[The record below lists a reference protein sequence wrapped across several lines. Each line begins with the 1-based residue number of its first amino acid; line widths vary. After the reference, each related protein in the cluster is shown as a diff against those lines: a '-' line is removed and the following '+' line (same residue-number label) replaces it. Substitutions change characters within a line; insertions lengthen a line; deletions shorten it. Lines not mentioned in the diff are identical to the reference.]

1 MGGMRG
7 ARWWLG
13 LALLAGP
20 AARAEPPIRE
30 APWEQPEHLRGYV
43 VRLYQSDGTP
53 PAEGKGLGPQVT
65 VPHPTSQSGELQP
78 AGLQLPIIRA
88 MNGQLPSMPHGY
100 QDPTHPIGPAE
111 PGSAEPKRIGPRSSG
126 LTLPLRR

>member
-1 MGGMRG
+1 MGEVRK

-30 APWEQPEHLRGYV
+30 ASWEQPEHLRGYV
-43 VRLYQSDGTP
+43 VRVYHSDGTP
-53 PAEGKGLGPQVT
+53 PAESKGLGPQVT
-65 VPHPTSQSGELQP
+65 VPHPAELQP
-78 AGLQLPIIRA
+78 AGLQLPILRA
-88 MNGQLPSMPHGY
+88 MNGSLPVLPHGY
-100 QDPTHPIGPAE
+100 RDPTHPIGPAE
-111 PGSAEPKRIGPRSSG
+111 PGSAAPKRIGPGSSG